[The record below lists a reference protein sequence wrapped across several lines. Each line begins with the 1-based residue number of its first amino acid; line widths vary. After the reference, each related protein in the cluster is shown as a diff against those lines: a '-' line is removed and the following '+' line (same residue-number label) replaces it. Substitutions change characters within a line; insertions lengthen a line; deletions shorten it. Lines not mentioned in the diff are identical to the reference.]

1 MAAAVSL
8 CARKARLTDD
18 DKFFVMKALIPLV
31 GRWRHIG
38 SALGLSSATL
48 DTIGQG
54 NQDEAIASLVNKWL
68 SMNYNVDRFPEPSWD
83 ALVKAVAE
91 PAGGAN
97 RMVAEEIA
105 REYPP
110 ELEHGYSR
118 GHSGLTGYE
127 WFHGSL
133 SREECATKMEAV
145 EQSDCFLVRVSTSR
159 ENELT
164 VSLKNEGGV
173 LHFRILRG
181 VNCCEVEGTFRQF
194 FTVSELVDYYS
205 THSVTDNDRDKLLR
219 PCPK

>member
-1 MAAAVSL
+1 MHLLCCCIPAA
-8 CARKARLTDD
+8 DD

-110 ELEHGYSR
+110 ELEHGVCVCVYTCV
-118 GHSGLTGYE
+118 HV
-127 WFHGSL
+127 WGS
-133 SREECATKMEAV
+133 
-145 EQSDCFLVRVSTSR
+145 
-159 ENELT
+159 
-164 VSLKNEGGV
+164 SL
-173 LHFRILRG
+173 
-181 VNCCEVEGTFRQF
+181 
-194 FTVSELVDYYS
+194 
-205 THSVTDNDRDKLLR
+205 
-219 PCPK
+219 